1 MTARI
6 ITNEGV
12 EAVSDREFF
21 TRAFGHPPR
30 TKAQIAAEWRAKCER
45 YATSIENGF
54 EALVPPP
61 CLRDARKIVE
71 ERASKQVPYTR
82 MSIED
87 RPDGSARV
95 AA

>member
-1 MTARI
+1 VTARI
-6 ITNEGV
+6 ITNEGT
-12 EAVSDREFF
+12 EEVSDREFF

-30 TKAQIAAEWRAKCER
+30 TKEQIEAEWRERCER

-71 ERASKQVPYTR
+71 ERARKQVPYTR
-82 MSIED
+82 MSIDLRED
-87 RPDGSARV
+87 GGSL

>member
-12 EAVSDREFF
+12 EEVSDREFY

-30 TKAQIAAEWRAKCER
+30 TKEQIAAEWRAKCEK
-45 YATSIENGF
+45 AADAIENGL
-54 EALVPPP
+54 EGLVSPPL
-61 CLRDARKIVE
+61 LRDARRIVE
-71 ERASKQVPYTR
+71 ERARKRVPYTR